1 MSTTFAINTDI
12 GTLTWSK
19 ADRTGHADQ
28 VAGGYLFGP
37 EPLRYG
43 FHRALLLEEV
53 KVKWA
58 TYRFTEGKDT
68 LADVAAAMWEACG
81 ERAVPNEAV
90 VEALSDALPELTDPD
105 NNDPEAIY

>member
-19 ADRTGHADQ
+19 ADRTGHVDQ
-28 VAGGYLFGP
+28 VAGGYLFGN

-43 FHRALLLEEV
+43 VHRALLLEEV
-53 KVKWA
+53 KIKWA

-68 LADVAAAMWEACG
+68 PADVAAAMWAACG
-81 ERAVPNEAV
+81 DRAVPNQAV
-90 VEALSDALPELTDPD
+90 VDTLNEALPELTDPD
-105 NNDPEAIY
+105 STDPEVIY

>member
-19 ADRTGHADQ
+19 ADSTGHADQ
-28 VAGGYLFGP
+28 VAGGYLFGN

-53 KVKWA
+53 KIKWA

-68 LADVAAAMWEACG
+68 PADVAAAMWAACG
-81 ERAVPNEAV
+81 DRAVPNQAV
-90 VEALSDALPELTDPD
+90 VDTLKEALPELTDPD
-105 NNDPEAIY
+105 NTDPEVIY